1 MSPFYHTCLI
11 ILMLSSSAIAMP
23 PPLGRQKIEP
33 LIGSKDVRLKGSLWG
48 PIIWSETPNDIMN
61 MKWPGDA
68 QCLDYALQ
76 FVVTGDAGV
85 QQVEISK
92 VLRKL
97 RPSGRQGRMPQTI
110 KAHENYEYAVARP
123 EHDHRRPAERV
134 VVLEPKP
141 INQCRPYLHDS
152 YWARNADILARSVM
166 VL

>member
-1 MSPFYHTCLI
+1 
-11 ILMLSSSAIAMP
+11 MP

-97 RPSGRQGRMPQTI
+97 RPRSRRGRMPQI
-110 KAHENYEYAVARP
+110 IEAHEDYEYAVVRR
-123 EHDHRRPAERV
+123 EHDHRRPADREYP
-134 VVLEPKP
+134 LDLGPWS
-141 INQCRPYLHDS
+141 LHL
-152 YWARNADILARSVM
+152 RTRFG
-166 VL
+166 